1 MSYIDLIK
9 YVKFNKLSTEI
20 QAKIVMTHKGKPINR
35 YYSEN
40 ITDKKANEIAQAIF
54 SLLNEKTTSK
64 ECDAII
70 SFMIEF
76 RNVLSDDSVNMLFDT
91 LNAIPK
97 GKQALKKCKLTN
109 SDSIRNYINGTNY
122 KKTTKKSDDADKSI
136 NVPATAS
143 LNGLKFVVTGD
154 LERFPDRNDFKSFIE
169 ACGGKLVGSVSSKTN
184 YLITNDPDSGT
195 VKNQKAKELGVK
207 VISEDEFFKMLEE
220 SK

>member
-1 MSYIDLIK
+1 MK
-9 YVKFNKLSTEI
+9 C
-20 QAKIVMTHKGKPINR
+20 
-35 YYSEN
+35 
-40 ITDKKANEIAQAIF
+40 DKCGFDN
-54 SLLNEKTTSK
+54 NEKSQYCVSCGQPRPQNSTGRGDK
-64 ECDAII
+64 NIVFFVII
-70 SFMIEF
+70 G
-76 RNVLSDDSVNMLFDT
+76 VLLAVIIFLLVFLF
-91 LNAIPK
+91 
-97 GKQALKKCKLTN
+97 
-109 SDSIRNYINGTNY
+109 
-122 KKTTKKSDDADKSI
+122 TKKSDDADKSI

-169 ACGGKLVGSVSSKTN
+169 ACGGKLVGLVSSKTN

>member
-1 MSYIDLIK
+1 MLPD
-9 YVKFNKLSTEI
+9 FT
-20 QAKIVMTHKGKPINR
+20 
-35 YYSEN
+35 
-40 ITDKKANEIAQAIF
+40 F
-54 SLLNEKTTSK
+54 SLTTS
-64 ECDAII
+64 E
-70 SFMIEF
+70 
-76 RNVLSDDSVNMLFDT
+76 
-91 LNAIPK
+91 
-97 GKQALKKCKLTN
+97 GKQALQECNLSN

-122 KKTTKKSDDADKSI
+122 KKTKKKSDDADKSI
-136 NVPATAS
+136 NVTATAS